1 MFAQASEFQAIH
13 VSGGTGGNGG
23 AGSGQGGGGGAGNG
37 PTMNYRINTDSM
49 AMNLYVGLDLSE
61 NASLLGNFLES
72 YFGGNN
78 GRGDNRDFGEVPL
91 LERFVEH
98 RAQRIR
104 RERLQARKKKNIAF
118 QNRLGRQT
126 WSDEVP
132 KKRKP
137 ICGPRT
143 GSFDGSSAHRM
154 EEVEADRKSASQSQH
169 QGAQRNPKIPGT
181 VAKSRN
187 EDVLSH
193 KTILVTLCVLTA
205 GVFVVQLTVLTVA
218 VTLRWPLR
226 QHR

>member
-78 GRGDNRDFGEVPL
+78 GRSDNRDFGEVPL

-98 RAQRIR
+98 RAQHIR

-118 QNRLGRQT
+118 QNRLGRQ
-126 WSDEVP
+126 WSDEIP

-137 ICGPRT
+137 ICRPRT
-143 GSFDGSSAHRM
+143 GSFDGSSGARRT
-154 EEVEADRKSASQSQH
+154 EEVEADRKSASQNQ
-169 QGAQRNPKIPGT
+169 AEQRNPKIPWP

-205 GVFVVQLTVLTVA
+205 GVIVVQLTVLTVA

>member
-1 MFAQASEFQAIH
+1 
-13 VSGGTGGNGG
+13 
-23 AGSGQGGGGGAGNG
+23 
-37 PTMNYRINTDSM
+37 M

-78 GRGDNRDFGEVPL
+78 GDRIRSSLHARCLRRLWEGRGDNRDFGEVPL

-118 QNRLGRQT
+118 QNRLGRQ
-126 WSDEVP
+126 WSDEIP

-137 ICGPRT
+137 IFRPRT
-143 GSFDGSSAHRM
+143 GSFDSSSGARRT
-154 EEVEADRKSASQSQH
+154 EEVEADRKSASQNQ
-169 QGAQRNPKIPGT
+169 AEQRNPKIPWP